1 MQHLTFEVENGKELN
16 LLIAIAE
23 KLGIKRYNYSKDV
36 KSQPTELQ
44 KIYRIIDAGADISTF
59 GDIKEWQRTT
69 RADRNLNFKDL

>member
-36 KSQPTELQ
+36 KSQPTELK

-69 RADRNLNFKDL
+69 RADRNLNFDKI

>member
-36 KSQPTELQ
+36 KSQPTELK
-44 KIYRIIDAGADISTF
+44 KIYQIIDAGADISTF

-69 RADRNLNFKDL
+69 RADRNLNFDEI

>member
-1 MQHLTFEVENGKELN
+1 MQYLTFEVENGKELN

-36 KSQPTELQ
+36 KSQPTELK
-44 KIYRIIDAGADISTF
+44 KIYQIIDAGADISTF

-69 RADRNLNFKDL
+69 RADRNLNFDKI

>member
-36 KSQPTELQ
+36 KSQPTELK
-44 KIYRIIDAGADISTF
+44 KIYQIIDAGADISTF

-69 RADRNLNFKDL
+69 RADRNLNFDKI

>member
-36 KSQPTELQ
+36 KSQPTELK
-44 KIYRIIDAGADISTF
+44 KIYQIIDAGADISTF